1 VARRFQPQIILVSAG
16 YDAHWAD
23 NISSMQVT
31 VGGYARMATILRD
44 LAVELCQ
51 GRIVFAL
58 EGGYHLEALAHS
70 VKATIEVLLG
80 SPAGADDPLGP
91 PPHGSGTLDIGPLLQ
106 RIKAAHGL

>member
-1 VARRFQPQIILVSAG
+1 MSAG

-31 VGGYARMATILRD
+31 VGGYARMATILKH
-44 LAVELCQ
+44 LATELCQ

-58 EGGYHLEALAHS
+58 EGGYHLQALAHS

-80 SPAGADDPLGP
+80 LPAGKDDPLGP
-91 PPHGSGTLDIGPLLQ
+91 PPHSDGKVDIAPLLQ
-106 RIKAAHGL
+106 RIKATHGL